1 MAAEPSAGTSTTA
14 ADRLDRAAAEI
25 GRCSVGVLLG
35 LLCLAAL
42 MVVWRR
48 AAGALSHPLPS
59 SALVAV
65 GMTIAAVAVGIRL
78 IGRFQSPTES
88 PPAES
93 PPTALN
99 SQTPSIAILTTATV
113 LALGVA
119 LSLPGTTAG
128 GLAAFWAVLIVEEF
142 WAWRPGALRL
152 LRRGSAAPRPV
163 RFDRAERHS
172 PHQPPAGTSPTP
184 TQPETAFDSSAI
196 PPGDVL
202 QQLTRSLSNDGVE
215 QLAGWLRMPFSVGQ
229 RTASVHVAFCPPFSK
244 TPELSVE
251 QLDGPTARIKTAQLL
266 PHGARLD
273 LKLAA
278 TAEEPSAVLL
288 KFSARE

>member
-1 MAAEPSAGTSTTA
+1 MAVEPSAGISNTA
-14 ADRLDRAAAEI
+14 ADRLDRSAAEI

-35 LLCLAAL
+35 LLCLTAL

-59 SALVAV
+59 VALIAV
-65 GMTIAAVAVGIRL
+65 GVTIAAVAVGIRL

-88 PPAES
+88 PPI
-93 PPTALN
+93 ALN
-99 SQTPSIAILTTATV
+99 SRTPSIAILTTASV

-119 LSLPGTTAG
+119 LSLPGTTVG
-128 GLAAFWAVLIVEEF
+128 GLAAFWAVLIIEEF
-142 WAWRPGALRL
+142 WAWRPNALRL

-172 PHQPPAGTSPTP
+172 PHQPLAGTSLAPSS
-184 TQPETAFDSSAI
+184 PETAFDSSAI

-202 QQLTRSLSNDGVE
+202 QQLTRSLSNDGIE

-273 LKLAA
+273 LKLAT

>member
-1 MAAEPSAGTSTTA
+1 MAAEPSAGISTAA

-48 AAGALSHPLPS
+48 AAGALGHPLPS
-59 SALVAV
+59 VALIAV
-65 GMTIAAVAVGIRL
+65 GVTIAAVAVGIRL
-78 IGRFQSPTES
+78 IGRFQSPTG
-88 PPAES
+88 S

-99 SQTPSIAILTTATV
+99 SRTPSIAILTTAAV

-119 LSLPGTTAG
+119 LSLPGTTVG

-142 WAWRPGALRL
+142 WAWRPSALRWL
-152 LRRGSAAPRPV
+152 SRGSAVSRPV
-163 RFDRAERHS
+163 RFDRAEGHS
-172 PHQPPAGTSPTP
+172 PHRLPAETPPTP
-184 TQPETAFDSSAI
+184 TPPEIAFDSSAI

-202 QQLTRSLSNDGVE
+202 QQLTRSRSNDGVE

-244 TPELSVE
+244 TPDLSVE

-278 TAEEPSAVLL
+278 MAEEPSAVLL